1 MKNRFLNALLSDLT
15 ENDNRWNS
23 ELATPIEYL
32 IELARSEAA
41 NRMQFGEAV
50 SLPVSSVVV
59 EDDADMRRYGTSAHL
74 PKQSAFVGVIEDF
87 LH

>member
-1 MKNRFLNALLSDLT
+1 VRLAQERARRREKRD
-15 ENDNRWNS
+15 RWNS

-41 NRMQFGEAV
+41 NRVQIGEAV
-50 SLPVSSVVV
+50 SLPVSSVAV
-59 EDDADMRRYGTSAHL
+59 EHDADMRRYRTSAHL
-74 PKQSAFVGVIEDF
+74 PKQSAFVEVIEDF